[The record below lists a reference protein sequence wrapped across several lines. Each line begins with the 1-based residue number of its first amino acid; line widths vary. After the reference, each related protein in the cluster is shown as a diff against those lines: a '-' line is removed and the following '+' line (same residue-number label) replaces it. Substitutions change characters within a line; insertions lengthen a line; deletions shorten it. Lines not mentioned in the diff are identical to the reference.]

1 VWQRW
6 REQGESE
13 LIRLKFRVQSLDF
26 AIRDW
31 NLWFSERDWNLTRE
45 TREVRV
51 HRAVR
56 DSSVSEKWVYREWE
70 LGRSWSNERSVMMVR
85 AEIDSGGSESIL
97 QLGFAMCERD
107 EIVFFFF
114 TKNRYRDFRL
124 NFHLNKNKRKFTWRL
139 FTSEDIVVRCNINI
153 DNFTIIIGLPPRLLL
168 HLKILCPDVKRCVYL
183 FFTSG
188 KIETRYKKYSLFL
201 FTSDISF
208 TDVNSILISQICS
221 SGSVFH

>member
-6 REQGESE
+6 REQVESE

-31 NLWFSERDWNLTRE
+31 NLWFSERDWNLWFGDWNLTRE

-107 EIVFFFF
+107 EIVFFFWL
-114 TKNRYRDFRL
+114 RIDIEIVDFPFKQKL
-124 NFHLNKNKRKFTWRL
+124 K
-139 FTSEDIVVRCNINI
+139 EI
-153 DNFTIIIGLPPRLLL
+153 
-168 HLKILCPDVKRCVYL
+168 HLKTFYIWGYC
-183 FFTSG
+183 G
-188 KIETRYKKYSLFL
+188 
-201 FTSDISF
+201 
-208 TDVNSILISQICS
+208 QM
-221 SGSVFH
+221 